1 MNLKFFGVRRA
12 VKKNVKERLTKMTNL
27 KYLSFAVPCCMALSG
42 YESGT
47 ILALPLTV
55 LILLKVCK

>member
-1 MNLKFFGVRRA
+1 MA
-12 VKKNVKERLTKMTNL
+12 NL